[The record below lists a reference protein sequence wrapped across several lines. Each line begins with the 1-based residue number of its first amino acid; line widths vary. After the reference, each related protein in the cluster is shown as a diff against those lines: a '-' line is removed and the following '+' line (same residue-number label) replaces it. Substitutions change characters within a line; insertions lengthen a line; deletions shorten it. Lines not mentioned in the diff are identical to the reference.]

1 MQKNEGAA
9 DRALDLFRESE
20 YETKVSKFLTP
31 QERIIVRDTL
41 CATAGKGAERCFF
54 WGGCRGTERCAAV
67 FLPEWLFDTMD
78 TAGLTGLRA
87 AGASAAADRER
98 FFAAFLETE
107 EGRAVKEEIPLA
119 AVKIT
124 GSGFR
129 KLTHRDFMGSILA
142 LGIERNMIG
151 DILVL
156 TENEALVF
164 AVDGIVPYIQ
174 SELVKIGRDGVKC
187 RRTEIAPSYEAERAY
202 EDMTVHVSSM
212 RLDGIVNQLTGEGRA
227 ASAELI
233 LRGLVDQNYFTSE
246 NVSAEVKPGD
256 IISVRGY
263 GKFVIGEA
271 DGTTRSGRLRVHC
284 RKYI

>member
-1 MQKNEGAA
+1 VVISCNGVELYRESMSLQQMLAVGDVKVGDVIEILMECEKDEKSSMTVSAAILNEN
-9 DRALDLFRESE
+9 RFREG
-20 YETKVSKFLTP
+20 YEVLNASTLELTHF
-31 QERIIVRDTL
+31 EDTL
-41 CATAGKGAERCFF
+41 VEGTVNCNRDGLLYTSIPQNGNWSVQVDGENAE
-54 WGGCRGTERCAAV
+54 
-67 FLPEWLFDTMD
+67 
-78 TAGLTGLRA
+78 
-87 AGASAAADRER
+87 
-98 FFAAFLETE
+98 
-107 EGRAVKEEIPLA
+107 I
-119 AVKIT
+119 
-124 GSGFR
+124 
-129 KLTHRDFMGSILA
+129 
-142 LGIERNMIG
+142 
-151 DILVL
+151 ILVL

-187 RRTEIAPSYEAERAY
+187 RRAEIAPSYEAERAY